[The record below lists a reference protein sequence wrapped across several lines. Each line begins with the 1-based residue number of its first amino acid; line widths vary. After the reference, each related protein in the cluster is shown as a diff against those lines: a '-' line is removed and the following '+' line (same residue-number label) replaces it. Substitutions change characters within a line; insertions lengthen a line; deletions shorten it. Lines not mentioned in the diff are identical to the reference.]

1 LLGKFQAQAT
11 AELLGKFQAQA
22 TADLLSKFEAQA
34 SADLLSRFGVNQDA
48 EDLLGKFKAQAIA
61 NLLGKFDA
69 QIIQDLLARFQV
81 SQDSRELL
89 GKTVIRHDG
98 APVDLPARFEAQVIL
113 DLLARVEVGQDSAEL
128 LGNAVIRGLS
138 SAELLDNAVIR
149 GLSSAELFGRF
160 EAQVILDLLARV
172 EVGQDSVDLL
182 SKAVIIHPTYP
193 LWLYAKFSVELTYL
207 DLGSIL
213 KLRHSTYSE
222 CVGRAAVR
230 HTGAPAELSGVCF
243 VPYLAVAELPGEGTI
258 RDVGSAELPCSFST

>member
-1 LLGKFQAQAT
+1 MPLT
-11 AELLGKFQAQA
+11 NPRN
-22 TADLLSKFEAQA
+22 S
-34 SADLLSRFGVNQDA
+34 
-48 EDLLGKFKAQAIA
+48 
-61 NLLGKFDA
+61 
-69 QIIQDLLARFQV
+69 ARFQV

-149 GLSSAELFGRF
+149 GLSSAELLGRF

-182 SKAVIIHPTYP
+182 SKAVIIHPTY
-193 LWLYAKFSVELTYL
+193 
-207 DLGSIL
+207 
-213 KLRHSTYSE
+213 
-222 CVGRAAVR
+222 
-230 HTGAPAELSGVCF
+230 
-243 VPYLAVAELPGEGTI
+243 
-258 RDVGSAELPCSFST
+258 